1 MGRPL
6 RFIPEGAL
14 VEITCRTVRGR
25 FLLRPSPRFNAIALG
40 VLGRAQARYRMEI
53 HHFVM
58 LSNHLHL
65 LLSPENPRQL
75 AAFMAFFEAN
85 LAKAIGRL
93 HDWEG
98 AVWARR
104 YQAIVVSE
112 EESAQRERL
121 LYLLRHGVKEH
132 VVGRPQDWPGPHGV
146 EALLEGRPLTGI
158 WIDRSL
164 ERRWRRRREAFDSRV
179 GESQEIV
186 VLTPLPCWSHL
197 SPERY
202 RSRIA
207 DLVRGVEEEARV
219 LSRESGP
226 PLGRDRVI
234 RQHPHRRPLKTKR
247 SPAPLV
253 HASTRAV
260 RLTFVEAY
268 RSFVSAYRRAADL
281 LKRGNRLVRF
291 PALSF
296 PPPLPAS
303 G

>member
-1 MGRPL
+1 
-6 RFIPEGAL
+6 
-14 VEITCRTVRGR
+14 
-25 FLLRPSPRFNAIALG
+25 
-40 VLGRAQARYRMEI
+40 MEI

-58 LSNHLHL
+58 LSNHIHL
-65 LLSPENPRQL
+65 LLSPGNPRQL
-75 AAFMAFFEAN
+75 AAFMAFFEGN
-85 LAKAIGRL
+85 LAKEIGRL

-112 EESAQRERL
+112 EESAQMERL

-132 VVGRPQDWPGPHGV
+132 LVDRPQDWPGPHGV
-146 EALLEGRPLTGI
+146 EALLEGSPLTGI
-158 WIDRSL
+158 WIDRSPGS
-164 ERRWRRRREAFDSRV
+164 RRQGRREALDSRA

-197 SPERY
+197 SPVGY

-207 DLVRGVEEEARV
+207 ELVRRVEEEARV
-219 LSRESGP
+219 LARECGP
-226 PLGRDRVI
+226 PLGRDRVL
-234 RQHPHRRPLKTKR
+234 RQHPHQRPQKPKR

-253 HASTRAV
+253 HASTKAV

-268 RSFVSAYRRAADL
+268 RSFVSAFRRAADL
-281 LKRGNRLVRF
+281 LKRGDRLVRF
-291 PALSF
+291 PALAF

>member
-1 MGRPL
+1 
-6 RFIPEGAL
+6 
-14 VEITCRTVRGR
+14 
-25 FLLRPSPRFNAIALG
+25 
-40 VLGRAQARYRMEI
+40 MEI

-58 LSNHLHL
+58 LSNHIHL
-65 LLSPENPRQL
+65 LLSPGNPRQL

-85 LAKAIGRL
+85 LAKEIGRL

-112 EESAQRERL
+112 EESAQTERL

-132 VVGRPQDWPGPHGV
+132 LVGRPRDWPGPHGV
-146 EALLEGRPLTGI
+146 DALLEGKPLTGI

-164 ERRWRRRREAFDSRV
+164 EYRRRGQRETLDPRV
-179 GESQEIV
+179 GESREIV
-186 VLTPLPCWSHL
+186 VLTPMPCWRHL

-202 RSRIA
+202 RSRIG
-207 DLVRGVEEEARV
+207 DLVRGVEDEARE
-219 LSRESGP
+219 LAREKGP
-226 PLGRDRVI
+226 PLGRNQVM
-234 RQHPHRRPLKTKR
+234 RQHPHQRPLKSKR
-247 SPAPLV
+247 SPSPLV
-253 HASTRAV
+253 HASTKAV

-268 RSFVSAYRRAADL
+268 RSFVYAYRRAADL

-291 PALSF
+291 PALAF